1 VKVTVGEYVGDIET
15 SPIFTNSLEI
25 MEHAIEH
32 LKTKSPRD
40 MRLAVLHA
48 DNALELLLK
57 ELARLNGIR
66 LIDKKGHS
74 ISYYDCVDKLEEKGI
89 KIPGLPDIDIL
100 HDERNAIYHLGSQPD
115 EKKTD
120 WLVYKVAL
128 NLFNRICLDEFKYD
142 ITTFSKEFNL
152 SSNIEHEIELTDS
165 EITNRYQKDALKTF
179 NDGAFNASIVF
190 SYMAIEVFLR
200 EKIPLDLRQGPR
212 QLQRLIKDDLISEEE
227 MHEIVS
233 LRNSRNLIV
242 HGGYSPTREEAKAAL
257 EISRKTI
264 GIIDSICK

>member
-1 VKVTVGEYVGDIET
+1 VDDIQT
-15 SPIFTNSLEI
+15 SPIFTNGLEI

-57 ELARLNGIR
+57 ELARIKGIR
-66 LIDKKGHS
+66 LIDKKGHP
-74 ISYYDCVDKLEEKGI
+74 ISYYACVDKLEEKGI

-115 EKKTD
+115 EKKTE

-128 NLFNRICLDEFKYD
+128 NLFSRICLDEFKYD
-142 ITTFSKEFNL
+142 ITTFSKEFSL
-152 SSNIEHEIELTDS
+152 SSDIEHEIEVTDS

-179 NDGAFNASIVF
+179 SDGKFNASVVF

-200 EKIPLDLRQGPR
+200 EKVPLDLRQGPR
-212 QLQRLIKDDLISEEE
+212 QLQGLIEDDLISDEE
-227 MHEIVS
+227 MREIVS

-242 HGGYSPTREEAKAAL
+242 HGGYSPTRDEAKVAI
-257 EISRKTI
+257 EISRKII
-264 GIIDSICK
+264 GIIDPVCK